1 MSDLESALSNLKNYK
16 SRDYEGYINEI
27 FKTDVA
33 GDDLKRS
40 MLVMLNKLKREKKI
54 AIFMNFS
61 NITTV
66 PKSGSRLELKNERGI
81 FRVEIVRCILMRMI
95 YNSKYPEIDIN
106 ISDSQM
112 GGRKGKGCRNNIFII
127 NGIIHD
133 VMKSK
138 KKKPVLLQIYDYRCL
153 IL

>member
-1 MSDLESALSNLKNYK
+1 
-16 SRDYEGYINEI
+16 
-27 FKTDVA
+27 
-33 GDDLKRS
+33 
-40 MLVMLNKLKREKKI
+40 
-54 AIFMNFS
+54 MNFS
-61 NITTV
+61 NITPV

-95 YNSKYPEIDIN
+95 YNSKCPEIEIN

-112 GGRKGKGCRNNIFII
+112 GGRKGKGCQNNIFIL

-138 KKKPVLLQIYDYRCL
+138 KKKPVLLMITHICL